1 MADSS
6 GHKAGW
12 YARRVGRC
20 QAVRSSNDPRGSVCP
35 GAGAAGA
42 AGLNGAKG
50 GAAGPRIAGAG
61 GVTGPRLGTAVKA
74 ARETGAIIA
83 AEDTARR

>member
-1 MADSS
+1 MPHGSN
-6 GHKAGW
+6 AG
-12 YARRVGRC
+12 GC

-42 AGLNGAKG
+42 VGLNGAKG
-50 GAAGPRIAGAG
+50 AAAGPRIAGAG

-74 ARETGAIIA
+74 ARETGAIIV
-83 AEDTARR
+83 AEDTAQG